1 MKYTYNLISF
11 CWYSSMNQKRV
22 FNKVIICSTKITKN
36 YFLLFQVT
44 VTAKFIKAETV
55 KIKLSVK

>member
-36 YFLLFQVT
+36 YVLLLQVT
-44 VTAKFIKAETV
+44 VTAKCIKAETV
-55 KIKLSVK
+55 KIILSVK